1 MSAEPALIIN
11 SQLKDIEMR
20 EYLRKLCIDF
30 LERVIPPQKLF
41 YYQSEI
47 STANDLIYY
56 ITSYISNGS
65 TLGELYCGIKWKLP
79 SLLQGHKTLS
89 ISTYIVLTT
98 IFPYLLGLCFS
109 HTNKYRSNSK
119 LWKAIKEYFPSAS
132 SVMESLNLF
141 FTSVLFLKSDYYEL
155 SKWVLGIKYE
165 SVAGAATNSISLRPI
180 GQIIMLRLVISVFSF
195 LYRIYKLSKSKPLAA
210 AVKEANSN
218 CVQVESEWKSSLQCS
233 LCMSQITY
241 PSTPLCGHIFCWG
254 CIIESLQAKP
264 ECPVCRKPCLPQQVL
279 LLRNI

>member
-30 LERVIPPQKLF
+30 LERTIPPQKLF

-47 STANDLIYY
+47 STVNDLIYY

-79 SLLQGHKTLS
+79 SLLQRHRTLS

-98 IFPYLLGLCFS
+98 IFPYLLGLWFS
-109 HTNKYRSNSK
+109 HINKSRTNSK
-119 LWKAIKEYFPSAS
+119 LWKTIKEYFPSAS

-165 SVAGAATNSISLRPI
+165 SVAGVATNSLSLRPI

-210 AVKEANSN
+210 GKEVRSDSA
-218 CVQVESEWKSSLQCS
+218 ESEWKSSLQCS
-233 LCMSQITY
+233 LCMSQIAY
-241 PSTPLCGHIFCWG
+241 PSTPLCGHIFCWC

>member
-11 SQLKDIEMR
+11 AQLKDIEMR

-30 LERVIPPQKLF
+30 MERIVDPHKLF

-47 STANDLIYY
+47 STINDLIYY
-56 ITSYISNGS
+56 IASYVSNGS

-79 SLLQGHKTLS
+79 TLLQSHKTLTVS
-89 ISTYIVLTT
+89 SYIILTT

-109 HTNKYRSNSK
+109 HINKSRSNSK
-119 LWKAIKEYFPSAS
+119 LWNAVKEYFPSAS
-132 SVMESLNLF
+132 AVMESLNLF
-141 FTSVLFLKSDYYEL
+141 FTSVLFLKSNYYEL

-165 SVAGAATNSISLRPI
+165 SVAGVATNSLSLRPI

-195 LYRIYKLSKSKPLAA
+195 LYRIYKLSKSKPVAG
-210 AVKEANSN
+210 VKEPSSN
-218 CVQVESEWKSSLQCS
+218 IVKGEWRTSLQCS
-233 LCMSQITY
+233 LCMSLIAY
-241 PSTPLCGHIFCWG
+241 PSTTLCGHIFCWS

-264 ECPVCRKPCLPQQVL
+264 ECPVCRKQCLPQQVL